1 VRVQITARHCELPD
15 PVRER
20 TKTQISRLVRYDDR
34 LSSAEVVFD
43 EEKHTRK
50 VEGIL
55 HVDGAPVVVAQ
66 GEDTEFRAALDKMTD
81 RLARMLKEG
90 RARLVDHKA
99 PPLAG
104 DAPAD

>member
-1 VRVQITARHCELPD
+1 MRVQITARHCELPD
-15 PVRER
+15 PVRKR
-20 TKTQISRLVRYDDR
+20 TMNQISRLVRYDDR

-50 VEGIL
+50 VEAIL

-90 RARLVDHKA
+90 RARLVDHRA